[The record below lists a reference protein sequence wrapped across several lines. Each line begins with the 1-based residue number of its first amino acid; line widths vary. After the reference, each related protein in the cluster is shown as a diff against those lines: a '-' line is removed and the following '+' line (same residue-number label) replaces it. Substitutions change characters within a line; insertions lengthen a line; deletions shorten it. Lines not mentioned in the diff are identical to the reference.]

1 MDNKDSFNCA
11 YRVHLAKQEEALDR
25 LDYYL
30 KNSNWISRKYQTSPP
45 KKGKCYNFKQVN
57 IKCTKGIR
65 ITISSTKNLH
75 KDLKDTHGV
84 KYLMTS
90 RTDTDPLENNFSVIK
105 GMDGQNVD
113 PNGLEIFQRYSRH
126 ITAKILAD
134 KSFDIFSIKEELND
148 HLKKFCQA
156 RKSADLD
163 VESSDYDIIVPS
175 ELKECE
181 LEGLHWIAGI
191 GDCSK

>member
-1 MDNKDSFNCA
+1 MDED
-11 YRVHLAKQEEALDR
+11 QIEI
-25 LDYYL
+25 
-30 KNSNWISRKYQTSPP
+30 KNELIDAQDEL
-45 KKGKCYNFKQVN
+45 Q
-57 IKCTKGIR
+57 
-65 ITISSTKNLH
+65 
-75 KDLKDTHGV
+75 
-84 KYLMTS
+84 
-90 RTDTDPLENNFSVIK
+90 
-105 GMDGQNVD
+105 
-113 PNGLEIFQRYSRH
+113 
-126 ITAKILAD
+126 
-134 KSFDIFSIKEELND
+134 IKEELND